1 MILFIYLQERQIRER
16 SEEYCRQLQSEARSR
31 SSSDLGSSQ
40 SLGMSTADS
49 FRLELERLEVEYT
62 EKLNSQQ
69 SRYNVELVSLR
80 EQLNEGETLKELLQ
94 IELAQLREKL
104 DASRLES
111 FTDNEE
117 TILELRKRH
126 EREKKMLLDDN
137 RKLISELEMLS
148 ESNRRMQAEKMQAD
162 SDYEELRTK
171 RQAISQWE
179 RQIQEIIQWV
189 SDEKDARGYLQALA
203 TKMTEEIDYLKHSGM
218 KISFRFFE
226 YLQIHIINYF
236 LGTLN
241 TNNTDKNW
249 RNRRSQKLDKMELL
263 NLQSSLQSEI
273 QAKAAISEE
282 LSRTRAEL
290 VASQK

>member
-1 MILFIYLQERQIRER
+1 
-16 SEEYCRQLQSEARSR
+16 
-31 SSSDLGSSQ
+31 
-40 SLGMSTADS
+40 MSTADS

-218 KISFRFFE
+218 KISFIFFE

>member
-1 MILFIYLQERQIRER
+1 
-16 SEEYCRQLQSEARSR
+16 
-31 SSSDLGSSQ
+31 
-40 SLGMSTADS
+40 MSTADS
-49 FRLELERLEVEYT
+49 FRLELERMEVEYT
-62 EKLNSQQ
+62 EKLNQQQ
-69 SRYNVELVSLR
+69 SRYNVELASLR

-203 TKMTEEIDYLKHSGM
+203 TKMTEEIDYLKHSGT
-218 KISFRFFE
+218 KKKKQFLPKNNT
-226 YLQIHIINYF
+226 YLLIIIIIINSENVI
-236 LGTLN
+236 LMSLIETL
-241 TNNTDKNW
+241 TFVTFF
-249 RNRRSQKLDKMELL
+249 
-263 NLQSSLQSEI
+263 
-273 QAKAAISEE
+273 A
-282 LSRTRAEL
+282 
-290 VASQK
+290 